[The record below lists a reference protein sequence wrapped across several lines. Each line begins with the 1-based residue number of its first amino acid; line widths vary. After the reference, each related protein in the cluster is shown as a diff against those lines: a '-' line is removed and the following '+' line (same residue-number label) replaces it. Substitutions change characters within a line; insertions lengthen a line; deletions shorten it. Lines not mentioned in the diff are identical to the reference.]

1 MTVRELI
8 EHLKA
13 VPERDKDL
21 PVVGETGL
29 KSGLTHKFREGCFFT
44 FDDCGKPVIKIS

>member
-8 EHLKA
+8 KYLEA
-13 VPERDKDL
+13 VPERNKDL

-29 KSGLTHKFREGCFFT
+29 KSGEVHKFRDGCYLSFE
-44 FDDCGKPVIKIS
+44 CGKPVIKIS

>member
-8 EHLKA
+8 KHLEA
-13 VPERDKDL
+13 VPERSKDL

-29 KSGLTHKFREGCFFT
+29 KSGEVHDFRCGCHFS
-44 FDDCGKPVIKIS
+44 FDDEGKPVIKIS

>member
-8 EHLKA
+8 KHLEA
-13 VPERDKDL
+13 VPERNKDL

-29 KSGLTHKFREGCFFT
+29 KSGDVHDFRDGCHLS
-44 FDDCGKPVIKIS
+44 FDDEGKPVIKIS